1 MELAHH
7 DDIPLGAAMDAHA
20 LVVSVGAELQ
30 VVGFQGVDEL
40 LDIVRRHEA
49 DAGQGPV
56 TAEGAVG
63 DKARERVLPA
73 REIPAHRLQTNKH
86 GIGFTQD
93 SHHEVILR
101 WVSAVA

>member
-40 LDIVRRHEA
+40 LDIVRLHEA

-63 DKARERVLPA
+63 DKARERVLTA
-73 REIPAHRLQTNKH
+73 WEIPVDGLQLNNH

-93 SHHEVILR
+93 GHHEVFLW